1 MSLKNYTLSTAAT
14 AATNFYHYVH
24 QQRNPMVNSK
34 SSTKNHQI
42 NSRVT
47 STNEYQQLDDEDD
60 DEDDEE
66 AADTHPITDT
76 FDAADDDRPYMNQ
89 IGNDRRRTIK
99 TSTSASAILKHQ
111 QKTHL
116 TNSLSDSNKFR
127 VVVSA
132 IRFSLNFIFIH
143 GIFFRV
149 LI

>member
-1 MSLKNYTLSTAAT
+1 MSLKNYTLSTATT

-34 SSTKNHQI
+34 SSNKHHHL

-60 DEDDEE
+60 DENDQEDEDDE

-76 FDAADDDRPYMNQ
+76 FDVADDDRPYMNQ

-127 VVVSA
+127 VVVSDT
-132 IRFSLNFIFIH
+132 I
-143 GIFFRV
+143 
-149 LI
+149 